1 MKLCFF
7 FLSSVTSKVFHPT
20 VVIVIF
26 VGKRV
31 KDSYSKSHERD
42 LGCYNIDFLTESLIV
57 YILALLL

>member
-31 KDSYSKSHERD
+31 KDSNSKSHERD
-42 LGCYNIDFLTESLIV
+42 LGCYNIDYLTESLIV